1 MTIADVKAANCVS
14 APCALRPW
22 RKNASSVRR
31 VTGILVASLITV
43 FLPATVNAQR
53 LAKANSIDATN
64 LESQQSST
72 VEERQLV
79 SILKQNLPQSDQTL
93 QMSDAPEWFQA
104 LMQRIVRQ
112 NIPDKY
118 VRDKD
123 WGKTTKRWDGLEI
136 RRKGPLRVSTKRKW
150 KEVNHG
156 SWTRYEIQQVNP
168 NENLLLKIENVH
180 DAQRG
185 KVGFEVELASKLKVH
200 GRRAKW
206 TKGVQLFSVS
216 ADADASAVM
225 RLSCEVGMRLDVG
238 KFPPDVVMVPKVT
251 KADLKVTDF
260 RLRSISKLDGPIVK
274 QLSKS
279 VHKVLLEKID
289 EKRHQLPKKINKEI
303 AKNEDKLRL
312 SMADFAASKWNS
324 LTSGSSSAGETKQV
338 DETKRPQGGSQSV
351 RVSDDLA
358 AGRKTKSVVVEGARL
373 ATNSTKITPAEQEL
387 VEEVTP
393 LKSYNRERTAADTYR
408 SHEVKLIDLLGTQP
422 GEWAAGHPRS
432 KPVEPKMDGPVP
444 DGF

>member
-1 MTIADVKAANCVS
+1 
-14 APCALRPW
+14 
-22 RKNASSVRR
+22 
-31 VTGILVASLITV
+31 
-43 FLPATVNAQR
+43 
-53 LAKANSIDATN
+53 
-64 LESQQSST
+64 
-72 VEERQLV
+72 
-79 SILKQNLPQSDQTL
+79 
-93 QMSDAPEWFQA
+93 
-104 LMQRIVRQ
+104 
-112 NIPDKY
+112 
-118 VRDKD
+118 
-123 WGKTTKRWDGLEI
+123 
-136 RRKGPLRVSTKRKW
+136 
-150 KEVNHG
+150 
-156 SWTRYEIQQVNP
+156 
-168 NENLLLKIENVH
+168 
-180 DAQRG
+180 
-185 KVGFEVELASKLKVH
+185 VH

-279 VHKVLLEKID
+279 VHKVLLDKID

-351 RVSDDLA
+351 RISDDLA

-373 ATNSTKITPAEQEL
+373 ATNSTKIAPAEQEL

-393 LKSYNRERTAADTYR
+393 LKSYNRDRTAADTYR